1 MVQFVNFGSN
11 TSVINSRL
19 VLEVSE
25 FEDFNGGFFDF
36 NMNMAKSCIVVQ
48 SIDGGTANI
57 YSLPNGNAYATL
69 GEIKIIHNMSS
80 VYDIILK
87 HQWNSSDGDIIT
99 SDSQDFILSPYCSV
113 MLQFIYFADAG
124 HNVWKVVA
132 CPSLISS

>member
-11 TSVINSRL
+11 TSVTNSRL

-25 FEDFNGGFFDF
+25 FEDFAGGFFDS
-36 NMNMAKSCIVVQ
+36 NINMAKSCIVVH
-48 SIDGGTANI
+48 SIDAGTANI
-57 YSLPNGNAYATL
+57 YSLPNGNTYATL

-99 SDSQDFILSPYCSV
+99 SDGQDFILSPYCSV

-124 HNVWKVVA
+124 YDVWKVVS
-132 CPSLISS
+132 CTSLISS